1 MTIDSEDCSRRGA
14 YQEVIKFEYRRMAIL
29 RDYNEFV
36 GIKGNSIGGK
46 DTEGVIESKE
56 SIMVTRHSMDI
67 ISMIASSN

>member
-1 MTIDSEDCSRRGA
+1 
-14 YQEVIKFEYRRMAIL
+14 MAIL